1 MEAISL
7 KEGQPTRGMRWALC
21 LLWIVAIAL
30 CGCGKDDVPVE
41 LIGEWE
47 TSARNYEDCT
57 LSISSK
63 MVAFRKGSTHAL
75 LYKVAGVETILD
87 GRVNYY
93 VLRYKNDDGKINRLS
108 LSLKNTLKGLE
119 IQFSNQQNLKW
130 TRKKPSP
137 REGLRN
143 KLSNLKED
151 KT

>member
-7 KEGQPTRGMRWALC
+7 EEGQSIRRTRWTVC
-21 LLWIVAIAL
+21 FLWIIAMAL
-30 CGCGKDDVPVE
+30 CGCSKDDVPME

-63 MVAFRKGSTHAL
+63 TVAFRKGRTHAL
-75 LYKVAGVETILD
+75 LYKIAGVERILD
-87 GRVNYY
+87 GRVKYY
-93 VLRYKNDDGKINRLS
+93 ALRYKNDDGKTNRLS

-119 IQFSNQQNLKW
+119 IQFSNQQNLRW

>member
-1 MEAISL
+1 MEAISVR
-7 KEGQPTRGMRWALC
+7 EGRCPRRMKWAVC
-21 LLWIVAIAL
+21 LLWIFAIAL
-30 CGCGKDDVPVE
+30 CGCGHDDVPVE
-41 LIGEWE
+41 LLGEWE
-47 TSARNYEDCT
+47 TSAPNYEDCT

-63 MVAFRKGSTHAL
+63 TVAFRKGSTHAL

-93 VLRYKNDDGKINRLS
+93 VVRYKNDDGKINRLS

-119 IQFSNQQNLKW
+119 IQFSNQQKLKW

-143 KLSNLKED
+143 KLSNLNED
-151 KT
+151 KI